1 MISPGAEERTIAE
14 LTAPLGNFAQQRG
27 HWAFIGFLMH

>member
-1 MISPGAEERTIAE
+1 MVSPVAEERTIAE
-14 LTAPLGNFAQQRG
+14 LTAPLGHFAQHSG